1 MVDLVP
7 VHQRQ
12 HGGRG
17 GVFVE
22 RQGFTPGQVGQCAV
36 GRHFTQHGAAQI
48 AVGNSTDEPAL
59 CIDGQQN
66 ALGGVVYYRE
76 GLLPW
81 QGQGH
86 AKCVEGVGIH
96 GGSTDVSKC

>member
-1 MVDLVP
+1 MVLP
-7 VHQRQ
+7 SLQQ
-12 HGGRG
+12 HFGFSTLRHGQAE
-17 GVFVE
+17 VIE
-22 RQGFTPGQVGQCAV
+22 RILA
-36 GRHFTQHGAAQI
+36 
-48 AVGNSTDEPAL
+48 
-59 CIDGQQN
+59 
-66 ALGGVVYYRE
+66 